1 MNKIKLSFIIPAYNE
16 EDNIEGTLLRIQR
29 FSSMF
34 QIEIIVIDNNSSDRT
49 AILAQEHG
57 AIVFNRPSGTISSL
71 RNYGAMHSSGDILV
85 FLDADVWLS
94 EQWGDYILDMV
105 DQISNTKVIT
115 GSHCSVPKM
124 NNFLSKHWFSNLSK
138 EKRTAHLGSGHMIIS
153 KNFFNEING
162 FDNSLLTGEDYDIC
176 QRAVKKNGHIYNNNR
191 LKAYHMDYPSDLFGF
206 IKREAWHGIGD
217 FTSVS
222 RFISSKVA
230 ILSVAFI
237 ILNFATIYSAT
248 VNNPSLL
255 LMSLF
260 SLFFLLLASS
270 YYKFKDSSM
279 LAVITNSFVFYFYYL
294 SRFLSLFLAL
304 YVKLRCNKK

>member
-1 MNKIKLSFIIPAYNE
+1 MNEIKLSFIIPAYNE
-16 EDNIEGTLLRIQR
+16 ENNIGETLLRIQR
-29 FSSMF
+29 FSSIF
-34 QIEIIVIDNNSSDRT
+34 QIEIIVINNGSSDRT

-57 AIVFNRPSGTISSL
+57 AIVLNKPSGTISSL
-71 RNYGAMHSSGDILV
+71 RNFGAMHSSGNILV

-105 DQISNTKVIT
+105 AQILNTKVIT

-124 NNFLSKHWFSNLSK
+124 NDFLSKHWFSNLSK

-162 FDNSLLTGEDYDIC
+162 FDDSLLTGEDYDIC
-176 QRAVKKNGHIYNNNR
+176 QRAVKKDGHIYNNNR
-191 LKAYHMDYPSDLFGF
+191 LKAYHMDYPRNIFGF

-217 FTSVS
+217 FTSLS

-230 ILSVAFI
+230 MLSVVFI
-237 ILNFATIYSAT
+237 TLNLAIIYSVT
-248 VNNPSLL
+248 VNNYPFLLTFLSL
-255 LMSLF
+255 
-260 SLFFLLLASS
+260 LFFLLLASS
-270 YYKFKDSSM
+270 HYKFKDSSM
-279 LAVITNSFVFYFYYL
+279 SAVLFNSFIFYFYYL

-304 YVKLRCNKK
+304 YIKPRCDKK